1 MSLCVYNEETLN
13 TFKTTTDFDER
24 VATLSNMC
32 VSTLRINIENKN
44 YWKESNNIV
53 ELLIGTDNILAH
65 GVNTYIA
72 YKDVFYSDYS
82 QHWKKDNYQYKNE
95 DNTLKSGK
103 YIVIVQNYSDLF
115 SMWGCQNIA
124 VSNVFEV
131 TDNTEGI
138 YDIFNSSA
146 VQCTKTMRNGQIYIQ
161 RGDKVYTI
169 QGREVK

>member
-1 MSLCVYNEETLN
+1 MKKIFITLLFAILSIGSSMAAIVNDEVKVEPTSTNGIYEVTCLVDSASEHYDWTIEVSLCVYNEETLN

-82 QHWKKDNYQYKNE
+82 QHWKKDNYQSFHVCLNA
-95 DNTLKSGK
+95 L
-103 YIVIVQNYSDLF
+103 L
-115 SMWGCQNIA
+115 
-124 VSNVFEV
+124 
-131 TDNTEGI
+131 I
-138 YDIFNSSA
+138 YEHS
-146 VQCTKTMRNGQIYIQ
+146 
-161 RGDKVYTI
+161 
-169 QGREVK
+169 